1 MISVKG
7 LFFLFLLLCDI
18 AEGAREVHL
27 DLRTEVDSVLN
38 IERIDDNGAI
48 DIFSKQGANYRVVY
62 NGDQRVR
69 VNFRSK
75 NGWKLKSSE
84 SEIQYQGEVRTN
96 SSEEVV
102 DERKDSVEIDNAEFS
117 DSQCEFE
124 VIFSSKMPIEKCKA
138 GRYSDRMTIS
148 VEAI

>member
-1 MISVKG
+1 MKV
-7 LFFLFLLLCDI
+7 LFSLFLLICNI
-18 AEGAREVHL
+18 ANGAREVHL

-38 IERIDDNGAI
+38 IERIDDYGTI
-48 DIFSKQGANYRVVY
+48 DIFSKQGASYRVVY

-75 NGWKLKSSE
+75 NGWKLKSLGSE
-84 SEIQYQGEVRTN
+84 VPYQGEVKTN
-96 SSEEVV
+96 SLEEVV
-102 DERKDSVEIDNAEFS
+102 DEQKESVEIDNAEFS

-124 VIFSSKMPIEKCKA
+124 VIFSSKIPVKECKA

>member
-1 MISVKG
+1 MKK
-7 LFFLFLLLCDI
+7 LLFLSFLLFNAVD
-18 AEGAREVHL
+18 GAREVHL

-38 IERIDDNGAI
+38 IERIDDGGAI

-75 NGWKLKSSE
+75 NGWKLKSSD
-84 SEIQYQGEVRTN
+84 SEIPYQGEVRTN

-102 DERKDSVEIDNAEFS
+102 DEQKDSMEIDSSEFS

-124 VIFSSKMPIEKCKA
+124 VIFSSKMPIGECKA